1 METRKAVSSTHQLVW
16 DSLGP
21 IPSAQWMMARL
32 PAFPSP
38 KRVMFSFSTAILVYI
53 HWDTPV
59 WDAFAYLSSLS
70 RASVRWENHVRRAA
84 KIRTMG
90 DAVQLTDAPNL

>member
-59 WDAFAYLSSLS
+59 WDAFAYLSSF
-70 RASVRWENHVRRAA
+70 
-84 KIRTMG
+84 
-90 DAVQLTDAPNL
+90 VQSQRQVGEPCPKSSKD